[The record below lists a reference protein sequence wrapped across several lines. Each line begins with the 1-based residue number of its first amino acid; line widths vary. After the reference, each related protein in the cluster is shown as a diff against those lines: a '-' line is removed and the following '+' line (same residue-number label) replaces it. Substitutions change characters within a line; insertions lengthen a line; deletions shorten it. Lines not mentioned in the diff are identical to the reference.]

1 MRRPPGR
8 PSARA
13 ARATQTET
21 RDRAQPGWR
30 PTSDLKPQSQAQSVL
45 GPGIT
50 AALLAA
56 AGRLGSLE
64 LEAPSVVW
72 LKAKLERPRRR
83 AGEPTASLRHDPVPA
98 GVVDSE
104 SASHRRSAARAVTV
118 TRDRQ

>member
-50 AALLAA
+50 AAAA
-56 AGRLGSLE
+56 LQRPA
-64 LEAPSVVW
+64 EALN
-72 LKAKLERPRRR
+72 LKP
-83 AGEPTASLRHDPVPA
+83 LRSS
-98 GVVDSE
+98 G
-104 SASHRRSAARAVTV
+104 
-118 TRDRQ
+118 